1 MANQHLTALKS
12 TLLAIQAADVI
23 EPEIPFAVAAQE
35 WADLATVVAN
45 PAVRSRLL
53 AVGLSA
59 AMLDTL
65 ANDID
70 ASRAAQSEWAVVR
83 DRSKSQGLRSLEEK
97 GYALRQSLLQ
107 SCRWN
112 LRHNRIALVA
122 LTGIAE
128 GEGVAD
134 LVQDLLDL
142 AYLIETNMAVFAGDQ
157 SFDAQTGMQEARSVA
172 GDLQAGASA
181 EKLTTEQTAAKDLR
195 DRAYTYTAD
204 RVTQIRLAGRY
215 VFRDD
220 PAMASKF
227 ASAYRR
233 RQRRRTTTGDVEP
246 TPVEG

>member
-12 TLLAIQAADVI
+12 TLAAIQAADVI

-35 WADLATVVAN
+35 WADLATVVGD
-45 PAVRSRLL
+45 PAVRSKLL

-59 AMLDTL
+59 AVLDTL
-65 ANDID
+65 PSDID
-70 ASRAAQSEWAVVR
+70 ASRAAQSEWTVLR
-83 DRSKSQGLRSLEEK
+83 DRSKSQGQRTLEEK

-112 LRHNRIALVA
+112 LRHDRIALGTLA
-122 LTGIAE
+122 AIAE

-134 LVQDLLDL
+134 LIQDLLDL
-142 AYLIETNMAVFAGDQ
+142 SYLIEKHVALFAGDQ
-157 SFDAQTGMQEARSVA
+157 TFNAQVGMQEARSVA

-181 EKLTTEQTAAKDLR
+181 EKLTTEQNVAKDIR

-204 RVTQIRLAGRY
+204 RVTQIRQAGRY

-220 PAMASKF
+220 PAMARKF

-233 RQRRRTTTGDVEP
+233 RQRRRTTTGDLEP

>member
-23 EPEIPFAVAAQE
+23 EPEIPFAIAAQE
-35 WADLATVVAN
+35 WADLATVVGA
-45 PAVRSRLL
+45 PAVREKLL
-53 AVGLSA
+53 SVSLSA
-59 AMLDTL
+59 TVLDTL
-65 ANDID
+65 ERDID
-70 ASRAAQSEWAVVR
+70 AARAAQSEWMELR
-83 DRSKSQGLRSLEEK
+83 DRSKSQGLRNLEEK
-97 GYALRQSLLQ
+97 GYALRQNLLQ

-112 LRHNRIALVA
+112 LRHNRIALA
-122 LTGIAE
+122 TLTAIAE

-134 LVQDLLDL
+134 LIQDLLDL
-142 AYLIETNMAVFAGDQ
+142 AHLIEKQAAVFAGDQ
-157 SFDAQTGMQEARSVA
+157 TFNAQTAVQEARSVA
-172 GDLQAGASA
+172 GDLQAGTAA
-181 EKLTTEQTAAKDLR
+181 AKLTTEQTAAKDLR

-204 RVTQIRLAGRY
+204 RVSQVRMAGRY
-215 VFRDD
+215 VFRND

>member
-1 MANQHLTALKS
+1 MANQQLTALKS
-12 TLLAIQAADVI
+12 TLAAIQAADVI
-23 EPEIPFAVAAQE
+23 EPEIPFAIAAQE
-35 WADLATVVAN
+35 WADMATVVAN
-45 PAVRSRLL
+45 PTVRTKLL
-53 AVGLSA
+53 NVGLSETV
-59 AMLDTL
+59 LDTL
-65 ANDID
+65 PNDIE
-70 ASRAAQSEWAVVR
+70 AARAAQSEWTVLR
-83 DRSKSQGLRSLEEK
+83 DRSKSQGQKNLEEK
-97 GYALRQSLLQ
+97 GYVLRQSLLQ

-112 LRHNRIALVA
+112 LRHNRIALGTLA
-122 LTGIAE
+122 AIAE

-142 AYLIETNMAVFAGDQ
+142 AYLIETNTAVFAGDQ
-157 SFDAQTGMQEARSVA
+157 SFNAQTGMQKARSVA

-181 EKLTTEQTAAKDLR
+181 DKLTTEQSAAKDLR

-220 PAMASKF
+220 PAMASHF
-227 ASAYRR
+227 ASAFRR